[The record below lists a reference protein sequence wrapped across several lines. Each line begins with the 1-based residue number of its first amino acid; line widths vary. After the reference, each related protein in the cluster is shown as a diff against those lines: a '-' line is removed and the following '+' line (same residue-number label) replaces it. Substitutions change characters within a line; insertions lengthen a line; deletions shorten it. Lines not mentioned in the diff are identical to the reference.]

1 MTITIVP
8 RHAPSIQPDDV
19 WLKIGDW
26 LQRHQATIRSVQ
38 WTMVLVY
45 CVLLIVPVFL
55 PLPDRAVYLWTNFT
69 RFAQFIFW
77 GVWWPL
83 VLLTTALVGRI
94 WCGILCPEG
103 AITEFAG
110 GHGRGRAIPRW
121 LMWPGWPT
129 LAFACT
135 TLYGQ
140 MTSVYQYPAPTLL
153 ILGGSTLA
161 AALIGLLYGRNK
173 RVWCRYLCPVS
184 GVFGLLAKLAPL
196 HFRVDPPL
204 WQLSQLSGTKPKAIN
219 CAPLVPIRTMR
230 GASDCHMCGRCSGFR
245 GAIRLARRSPNH
257 EIVHVAGAAAKPWET
272 ILIVFGLMGLAVGAF
287 QWSVSPWFVYAK
299 QWMAEWLIE
308 NGITWPLEATAPWWV
323 LTNYPQKNDVM
334 TLLDGALLVAYLLAA
349 ALACGATTLSLLA
362 LAARS
367 LGPWRTQRFHHLAQS
382 LIPLAGAGV
391 FLGLSGL
398 TVSQLR
404 SDGIVLPFVDLLRL
418 ATLAMATFW
427 SGVLCWQM
435 TGTYSQQPAR
445 RVLALSLVG
454 LAMTPAVA
462 EWVLLF
468 WIW

>member
-8 RHAPSIQPDDV
+8 RHVSSARSDDA
-19 WLKIGDW
+19 WRKAGDW
-26 LQRHQATIRSVQ
+26 LQRHQGAIRTVQ
-38 WTMVLVY
+38 WTMVVLY
-45 CVLLIVPVFL
+45 GVLLIVPVFL
-55 PLPDRAVYLWTNFT
+55 PLPDRAAYLWTNFT

-77 GVWWPL
+77 GIWWPL

-94 WCGILCPEG
+94 WCGIVCPEG
-103 AITEFAG
+103 AITEFASRYG
-110 GHGRGRAIPRW
+110 YGKAIPRW
-121 LMWPGWPT
+121 LTWPGWPT
-129 LAFACT
+129 LAFAST

-161 AALIGLLYGRNK
+161 AALVGFFYGRNK

-204 WQLSQLSGTKPKAIN
+204 WQLSQLSGVKPKSLN

-257 EIVHVAGAAAKPWET
+257 EIVHVAGAVAKPWET
-272 ILIVFGLMGLAVGAF
+272 VLIVAGLMGLAAGAF
-287 QWSVSPWFVYAK
+287 QWSISPWFVCAK
-299 QWMAEWLIE
+299 IWMAERLME
-308 NGITWPLEATAPWWV
+308 YGVTWPLETTAPWWI
-323 LTNYPQKNDVM
+323 LTNYPGDVM
-334 TLLDGALLVAYLLAA
+334 TSLDGVLLIAYMLAVAVAYGASTLL
-349 ALACGATTLSLLA
+349 LLA
-362 LAARS
+362 LATRS
-367 LGPWRTQRFHHLAQS
+367 LGPWQTRRLHHLAQS

-404 SDGIVLPFVDLLRL
+404 SDGIVLPFIGMLRAL
-418 ATLAMATFW
+418 ILTMATFW
-427 SGVLCWQM
+427 SGTLCWQV
-435 TGTYSQQPAR
+435 TGIYNQEPVR
-445 RVLALSLVG
+445 RMLALSLIG
-454 LAMTPAVA
+454 LAMMLGVA
-462 EWVLLF
+462 GWILLF